1 VAEGSWLASKSSGA
15 YAGSSY
21 HNVPL
26 FLALHEYAGTL
37 GYDLQTVVQASLIA
51 MDVLSCLLLYL
62 LPFAYRRTQSKEWS
76 VADISESFIKR
87 SVSKP
92 GISGVMVTVESTSKV
107 AALSPSPSQRLP
119 LFLASFYLLNPFTIM
134 CCVAMSLQLPLNLVV
149 IATALFASWGSIIFS
164 SIFLSLGIYMSP
176 YLLVL
181 VLPTALLVAGRARW
195 TKLKAAIS
203 VFVTLA
209 WLVNWLLFS
218 YVYMHGAPERLFDF
232 HNNLAWTFLDR
243 VYGFQFFVEDLQ
255 PNIGVSW
262 YFHTEVFQH
271 FRLLFLFVFQY
282 HVFVY
287 TIPISYKFSRYP
299 MTAFWLLLTIVSAL
313 KPYPSLG
320 DVVLYISL
328 FPILGH
334 LMNHMSYKT
343 LLATAGI
350 ACACLFPVMW
360 RMWIWT
366 GTGNANFYFAICVGV
381 AATNGLFITDV
392 MESVLI
398 RDFLIKKALTE
409 GIVVA
414 TMAPKT
420 EESPLD
426 VSSTSSL
433 SPLN

>member
-1 VAEGSWLASKSSGA
+1 MYAAVAEGNWLAKTPSGA

-26 FLALHEYAGTL
+26 LLALLEYAETL
-37 GYDLQTVVQASLIA
+37 GFNLETVVQVSLIA
-51 MDVLSCLLLYL
+51 MDVLSCVFLFL

-76 VADISESFIKR
+76 VVDISESFIKR
-87 SVSKP
+87 RPSVAGAPSA
-92 GISGVMVTVESTSKV
+92 MVTVESTSKV
-107 AALSPSPSQRLP
+107 AELAPAPSARLP
-119 LFLASFYLLNPFTIM
+119 LFLAAFYMLNPFTIM
-134 CCVAMSLQLPLNLVV
+134 CCVAMSLQLPLNLIV
-149 IATALFASWGSIIFS
+149 IATALFASWGSILFS
-164 SIFLSLGIYMSP
+164 SILLSLAIYMSP

-181 VLPTALLVAGRARW
+181 ALPTALLASGRARW
-195 TKLKAAIS
+195 RRLKVSIGLC
-203 VFVTLA
+203 VTLA
-209 WLVNWLLFS
+209 WLANWFVVSYIYMNGIPDRLLEF
-218 YVYMHGAPERLFDF
+218 
-232 HNNLAWTFLDR
+232 NNNPGWTFLDR

-282 HVFVY
+282 HVFLY
-287 TIPISYKFSRYP
+287 TIPVCYKFSKYP

-328 FPILGH
+328 FPIIWH
-334 LMNHMSYKT
+334 LMDHMSYKT
-343 LLATAGI
+343 LIATAGV

-366 GTGNANFYFAICVGV
+366 GTGNANFYFAICVGM
-381 AATNGLFITDV
+381 AAMNGLFITDV

-398 RDFLIKKALTE
+398 RDFLIKKALNE
-409 GIVVA
+409 GVVA
-414 TMAPKT
+414 ANVAPTASK
-420 EESPLD
+420 SPE
-426 VSSTSSL
+426 
-433 SPLN
+433 N